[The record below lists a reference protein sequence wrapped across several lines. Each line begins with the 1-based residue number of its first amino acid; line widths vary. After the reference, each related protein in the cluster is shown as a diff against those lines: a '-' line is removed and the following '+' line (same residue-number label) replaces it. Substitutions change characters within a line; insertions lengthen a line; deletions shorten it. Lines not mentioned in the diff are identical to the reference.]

1 MTQHLLRGRTDSEV
15 TWTHRRDFLQAA
27 AAWTALGGFTA
38 AHAQSRSNVVQLEGD
53 ALVNGSRLDRQQPLQ
68 AGDQIVT
75 GPGSQLV
82 FVVGNASF
90 LVRQSSNLK
99 IEGTAASTA
108 IGVLRLITGA
118 VASVWGTGT
127 RRKII
132 TPTLTAGIRGTGVYT
147 EILPEFD
154 GRSYFCNCY
163 GTIDLAAGNAAVESK
178 AEYHQAFWVEPPIKA
193 GATLTPA
200 KKLNH
205 TDEEM
210 EMLAKLIGQRTAW
223 EISGR
228 KGDPENPNY
237 DY

>member
-1 MTQHLLRGRTDSEV
+1 
-15 TWTHRRDFLQAA
+15 
-27 AAWTALGGFTA
+27 
-38 AHAQSRSNVVQLEGD
+38 VVQLEGD
-53 ALVNGSRLDRQQPLQ
+53 ALVNGSRLDREQPLQ

-99 IEGTAASTA
+99 IEGTAASAA

-147 EILPEFD
+147 EVLPEFE

-163 GTIDLAAGNAAVESK
+163 GTVDVASGAAAVESK
-178 AEYHQAFWVEPPIKA
+178 AEYHQAFWAEPDAKVGPA
-193 GATLTPA
+193 LTPA

-228 KGDPENPNY
+228 KGNPNDPSSEY
-237 DY
+237 

>member
-27 AAWTALGGFTA
+27 AAWTALGGFAA

-53 ALVNGSRLDRQQPLQ
+53 ALVNGSRLDPQQPLQ

-75 GPGSQLV
+75 GPGSQLI

-99 IEGTAASTA
+99 IEGSTASMA

-147 EILPEFD
+147 EILSEFA

-178 AEYHQAFWVEPPIKA
+178 AEYHQAFWADPQGKP
-193 GATLTPA
+193 GASLTPA

-210 EMLAKLIGQRTAW
+210 EMLAKLIGERTAW

-228 KGDPENPNY
+228 KGNPDDPNY
-237 DY
+237 GY

>member
-1 MTQHLLRGRTDSEV
+1 MTGHQLSGRSDREV
-15 TWTHRRDFLQAA
+15 TWTHRRNFLQAA
-27 AAWTALGGFTA
+27 AAWTALGFAG
-38 AHAQSRSNVVQLEGD
+38 AHAQSRNNVVQLEGD
-53 ALVNGSRLDRQQPLQ
+53 ALVNGSRLDPQRPLQ

-90 LVRQSSNLK
+90 LVRQSSQVR
-99 IEGTAASTA
+99 IEGDAASTA

-118 VASVWGTGT
+118 VASVWGKGT

-147 EILPEFD
+147 EILPEFA
-154 GRSYFCNCY
+154 GRTYFCNCY
-163 GTIDLAAGNAAVESK
+163 GTIDLAAGNAALESK
-178 AEYHQAFWVEPPIKA
+178 AEYHQAFWVERPGQP
-193 GATLTPA
+193 GAALTPA

-228 KGDPENPNY
+228 KGNPGISDY